1 MKNNDNLEL
10 FKKAVEEG
18 LLNKIDSIA
27 NGCNE
32 EVVCSEK
39 HRLAIRT
46 IMYGKIEKHKKLS
59 PKTRRIIAILVA
71 AALILTGCFALRGKL
86 TITFENGGIR
96 FSSSNS
102 DNKGYTLGEIYKLS
116 YVPEG
121 YTLDS
126 ESITDYEAYYTY
138 CNSEGQRLEFQQ
150 LPSVGSSHSYDNENS
165 TTTPIE
171 INNVTVYYTEGD
183 IWDFYLWSDGKYTF
197 QIASHVTLS
206 VEELNL
212 LLGGLSCD

>member
-1 MKNNDNLEL
+1 MDKTNLEL
-10 FKKAVEEG
+10 FKQALTEG
-18 LLNKIDSIA
+18 LSNKFDTISNSYPD
-27 NGCNE
+27 
-32 EVVCSEK
+32 EVICSEK
-39 HRLAIRT
+39 HNIAMRT
-46 IMYGKIEKHKKLS
+46 IVSGKCESNRKLS
-59 PKTRRIIAILVA
+59 PRARRLIAILVA

-183 IWDFYLWSDGKYTF
+183 IWDFYLWSDGEYTF